1 VNGPRRHPADITAG
15 RLLTHYERWF
25 DRYYG
30 NELVAISTVRAALQR
45 IAEEDQGLASDDDE
59 DEEAA
64 AETTTSEGGT
74 E

>member
-1 VNGPRRHPADITAG
+1 VSGQRRHSADITAG

-45 IAEEDQGLASDDDE
+45 IAEEDQGLASE
-59 DEEAA
+59 DEETA
-64 AETTTSEGGT
+64 AETTTSEGDRHAS
-74 E
+74 